1 VKKKVRKTPLLVVDD
16 DRTVRK
22 LLTRIAERAGFDVDS
37 ARDGLE
43 ALEMMAKKDYEIAIV
58 DLMMPRLSGYEL
70 VQKIS
75 ALVPR
80 PTVIVATALM
90 NGDVASLDD
99 SMVRRVI
106 RKPFDIE
113 AVASALIETAQEIAA
128 QRAADAADGQEPP
141 HVVVKGSAKV
151 LAKEATILAKDA
163 TVLAKQATVIAKQ
176 ASNLAADQPAD
187 AAKKTDEAASSPSP
201 DKPPDTPST
210 TKEH

>member
-1 VKKKVRKTPLLVVDD
+1 MKKKVKTPLLVVDD

-37 ARDGLE
+37 AKDGIE
-43 ALEMMAKKDYEIAIV
+43 ALEMMEKKDYEIAIV

-70 VQKIS
+70 VQKIG

-113 AVASALIETAQEIAA
+113 AVAAALIETAQEIAA
-128 QRAADAADGQEPP
+128 QRAADSAAGQEPP
-141 HVVVKGSAKV
+141 HIVVKDTNV
-151 LAKEATILAKDA
+151 LAKEATTLSKDA
-163 TVLAKQATVIAKQ
+163 TKLAKQAAVVAKT
-176 ASNLAADQPAD
+176 AAELSGEPGTDRPPKAD
-187 AAKKTDEAASSPSP
+187 EGKSRDDEPSSP
-201 DKPPDTPST
+201 KQ
-210 TKEH
+210 H